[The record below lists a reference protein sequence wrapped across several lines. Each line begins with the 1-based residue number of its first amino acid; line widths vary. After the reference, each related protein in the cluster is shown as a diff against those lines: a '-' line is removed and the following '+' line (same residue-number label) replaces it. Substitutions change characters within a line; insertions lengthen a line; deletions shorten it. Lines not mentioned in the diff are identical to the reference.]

1 MALGICCAGT
11 GNKVKPTANGVSSF
25 LAPDCFPS
33 PQNLCNSCKNTS
45 AVWSVRLNLPYK
57 VSQYSLILQC
67 WIAQS
72 CLRINRHITWIAVTE
87 TVLLNFFLKSLISG
101 FFVFVF
107 VCLFVLKRN
116 FTLSSRLECSGA
128 VSPCWPGWS
137 RTPDLLWS
145 AHFGLPKCWDYKRE
159 PLRPADTFSD
169 RNFPWL

>member
-107 VCLFVLKRN
+107 VFVCLFVLKRN

-128 VSPCWPGWS
+128 VSTHCS
-137 RTPDLLWS
+137 LHLLCSSSPPAS
-145 AHFGLPKCWDYKRE
+145 ATRLAGQLLVLLTGCRLCIWKI
-159 PLRPADTFSD
+159 
-169 RNFPWL
+169 